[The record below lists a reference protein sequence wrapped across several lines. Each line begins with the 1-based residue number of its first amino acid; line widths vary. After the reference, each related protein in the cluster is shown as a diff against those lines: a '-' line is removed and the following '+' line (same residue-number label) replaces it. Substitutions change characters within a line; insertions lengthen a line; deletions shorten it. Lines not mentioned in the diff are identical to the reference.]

1 MKRTLYPDMRNCFK
15 VILLGKILFV
25 DPLSFECG
33 VADVGDRI
41 VGGNEVD
48 PNSIPWQVLYLSPG
62 RICGGT
68 IISPYHIM
76 TAAHCHREYVYYNRA
91 QCVSGR

>member
-1 MKRTLYPDMRNCFK
+1 MRYCVK

-33 VADVGDRI
+33 VADVGERI

-62 RICGGT
+62 GTCGGT

-76 TAAHCHREYVYYNRA
+76 TAAHCHREYVYFRA
-91 QCVSGR
+91 QCARR